1 MKQLKYQ
8 QMLGF
13 NSLLVVALLFF
24 ALLLSGCNDS
34 STEASTETSSDEGKL
49 YISLTDAEGD
59 FSSYMVDVTAI
70 SLLKADGTVVE
81 TLPLSTR
88 VDFAQYVEMTEF
100 LSAATI
106 PAGLYVKGTL
116 TLDYRN
122 ADIWVEDSSG
132 VPVQVRPENLQD
144 ESGNL
149 ISTMDLSVRLED
161 HNSLLIVPGLPSH
174 LTLDFDLAASHQ
186 TDFSTGE
193 PVLLVKPVL
202 VADIDLE
209 KNKPHRV
216 RGPLQSVDLADSS
229 YQIFL
234 RPFHHKVTKNNS
246 GRFGELT
253 INTTDDTI
261 FQIDGEMYKG
271 ERGLHM
277 LALKERFTATI
288 AIGDLKLNPRQF
300 EAREV
305 YAGSSVPGG
314 AYDVVKGSVIARDGN
329 LLTMRGATLV
339 RAGGTV
345 NFNREIIVTIGP
357 DTRVRKQLSLES
369 HDIRTISI
377 GAQVTVF
384 GEFTPSITLIQ
395 ALDATQGLVHLKL
408 STIRGTIVENSRS
421 LVMDLSAIDRRRVAQ
436 FDFAGTGHSA
446 EQDADPSNYELE
458 TTTLDITQ
466 FGLNE
471 PVAARGFATPFGSA
485 PADFEAQTVV
495 SLSARTAVIVVDWQ
509 PASATAISQMDSSG
523 IVLNLE
529 GVGRFHH
536 ISQGGSRINLV
547 ELEQAPSL
555 LPGEPGLS
563 HYVIKQHD
571 SYHLFLDFDE
581 FIAELRGKL
590 GNGAVVKR
598 VVAPGMYNSGETSLT
613 ARRINIVLE

>member
-1 MKQLKYQ
+1 MKQLKYR
-8 QMLGF
+8 QMPGF
-13 NSLLVVALLFF
+13 NGLLMVALFFF

-34 STEASTETSSDEGKL
+34 STDASSDEGEL

-59 FSSYMVDVTAI
+59 FSSYTVDVTAI

-81 TLPLSTR
+81 TLPLTTR

-100 LSAATI
+100 LSAVTI

-132 VPVQVRPENLQD
+132 VPVQVRPENLLD
-144 ESGNL
+144 ESGNP
-149 ISTMDLSVRLED
+149 ISSMDLSVRLEE

-186 TDFSTGE
+186 TDFTSGE
-193 PVLLVKPVL
+193 PVVSVKPVL
-202 VADIDLE
+202 VADIDLQI
-209 KNKPHRV
+209 NKPHRV

-234 RPFHHKVTKNNS
+234 RPFHHKVSNNNS

-253 INTTDDTI
+253 INTTDETI

-271 ERGLHM
+271 ERGLQM

-288 AIGDLKLNPRQF
+288 AIGDLKFNPRQF

-314 AYDVVKGSVIARDGN
+314 VHDVVKGSVIARDGD
-329 LLTMRGATLV
+329 LLTVRGTALT
-339 RAGGTV
+339 RADGAV
-345 NFNREIIVTIGP
+345 DFNREIVVTIGP
-357 DTRVRKQLSLES
+357 DTKVRKQLSVES
-369 HDIRTISI
+369 HDTSLISI
-377 GAQVTVF
+377 GAQVTIF
-384 GEFTPSITLIQ
+384 GEFTPSITTIR

-408 STIRGTIVENSRS
+408 STIRGTVADNSRG

-436 FDFAGTGHSA
+436 FDFAGTGRSA
-446 EQDADPSNYELE
+446 ELDADPSNYELE
-458 TTTLDITQ
+458 TAMLDVTQ

-495 SLSARTAVIVVDWQ
+495 SLSARPAVIVVDWQ
-509 PASATAISQMDSSG
+509 PASATAISQMDSGG
-523 IVLNLE
+523 IVLSLD

-536 ISQGGSRINLV
+536 VSQGGSRINLV
-547 ELEQAPSL
+547 ELEQAPTL
-555 LPGEPGLS
+555 LPGETGLS

-581 FIAELRGKL
+581 FIAELRSKL
-590 GNGAVVKR
+590 DGGAVVKR
-598 VVAPGMYNSGETSLT
+598 VVAPGMYSSSETSLT